1 MKKKVFAAN
10 WKLFKGP
17 QETKQYFE
25 NFLISSDDHE
35 IVFFPP
41 ALCIAQ
47 ALQCVHGSRLQIG
60 VQNISDQ
67 AEGALTGENS
77 ARTAQEMGCTTVL
90 IGHSE
95 RRQLF
100 GESLE
105 LISKKMKYA
114 QSLGLKIILCVGE
127 SSEER
132 ESNRTTEVLKVQ
144 METALSKA
152 SSEGLIIAYEP
163 VWAIGTGKTATPQ
176 MANETQGFI
185 RGWLDQNKFS
195 NVPILYGGSV
205 KPENA
210 KDLISQPFI
219 YGFLVGGASL
229 NPESFAQICQC
240 S

>member
-25 NFLISSDDHE
+25 NFLITSDTSE
-35 IVFFPP
+35 IIFFPP
-41 ALCIAQ
+41 ALCVDQ
-47 ALQCVHGSRLQIG
+47 ALQCVRGTRLQIG

-77 ARTAQEMGCTTVL
+77 ALTAQGMGCTTVL

-95 RRQLF
+95 RRLLF

-105 LISKKMKYA
+105 LVGKKVKYA
-114 QSLGLKIILCVGE
+114 QSRGLKVMLCIGE
-127 SSEER
+127 SLQER
-132 ESNRTTEVLKVQ
+132 ESNHTHQALKAQ
-144 METALSKA
+144 LESALLGA
-152 SSEGLIIAYEP
+152 SSEGLYIAYEP
-163 VWAIGTGKTATPQ
+163 VWAIGTGKTATPE
-176 MANETQGFI
+176 MANETQGYI
-185 RGWLDQNKFS
+185 RGWLDQNKFM

-219 YGFLVGGASL
+219 SGFLVGGASL
-229 NPESFAQICQC
+229 NPESFAQICQ
-240 S
+240 SS